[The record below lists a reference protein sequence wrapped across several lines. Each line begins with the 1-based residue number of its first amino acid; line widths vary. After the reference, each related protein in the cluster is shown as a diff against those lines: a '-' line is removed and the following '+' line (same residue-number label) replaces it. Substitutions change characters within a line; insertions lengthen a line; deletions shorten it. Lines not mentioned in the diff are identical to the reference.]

1 MLHDLKFHPQTLEVF
16 LGFQTFSPV
25 ASLVLHKGDRDD
37 FLIWIIMTPGVSQET
52 LDIQTSGGG
61 NLDIKLFI
69 FCFMSGIQ
77 KVMLLGSKF

>member
-52 LDIQTSGGG
+52 LDIHTSGGETW
-61 NLDIKLFI
+61 I
-69 FCFMSGIQ
+69 
-77 KVMLLGSKF
+77 